1 MPKPA
6 NLAALAANP
15 NPRSSRG
22 LFLDAEEYAELLTMT
37 ADDAQLAWTVQVN
50 HQSYSETHLVYS
62 MHHAAAVALDDMT
75 GGAPQTGNTYVMR
88 ARIGPGPQ
96 VFIEVTP

>member
-37 ADDAQLAWTVQVN
+37 ADDAQLAWTVQVA
-50 HQSYSETHLVYS
+50 HQSYNETHLAYS
-62 MHHAAAVALDDMT
+62 MHHAAAVALNDMT
-75 GGAPQTGNTYVMR
+75 GGAPEVGNAYVMR